1 MPALVR
7 GGTEIVVSISEDPA
21 MKPVVR
27 LILQAAACRAN
38 VLLVGES
45 GVGKA
50 FLAERMHESSPFSAG
65 AFHSLFCTPDDQ
77 GVGDLIRKLE
87 GLESECGTAYM
98 KGIDLLGP
106 VGQRR
111 LLAYLDGRESR
122 TRNANG
128 SGWVSNRLIFSSHRD
143 LRREALKGRFLSQ
156 LYLRASVITV
166 DVPPLRQRGNDI
178 VTLAKYFVDLYSHR
192 ESKDTGGLSDD
203 AQSFLTRHAWEGNI
217 HELKNVMNR
226 AVVLADEGQ
235 LLDSDLLEGVL
246 SETVV

>member
-1 MPALVR
+1 MVA
-7 GGTEIVVSISEDPA
+7 ISEDPT

-27 LILQAAACRAN
+27 LILQAAVCRAN

-50 FLAERMHESSPFSAG
+50 FLARRMHESSPFVTG
-65 AFHSLFCTPDDQ
+65 TFHTLFCMPEDE
-77 GVGDLIRKLE
+77 GVEDLVGKLE
-87 GLESECGTAYM
+87 ALESECGTVYVRD
-98 KGIDLLGP
+98 IDLLGS

-111 LLAYLDGRESR
+111 LLAYLDGREGHA
-122 TRNANG
+122 RNGNG
-128 SGWVSNRLIFSSHRD
+128 SRPVSNRLIFSSHCD
-143 LRREALKGRFLSQ
+143 LRRETLRGRYLSQ

-178 VTLAKYFVDLYSHR
+178 VTLAKYFVDLYSDR
-192 ESKDTGGLSDD
+192 ECKDIGGLSDD
-203 AQSFLTRHAWEGNI
+203 AQFFLTRYAWDGNI
-217 HELKNVMNR
+217 HELKNAMNR

-246 SETVV
+246 TEAAV